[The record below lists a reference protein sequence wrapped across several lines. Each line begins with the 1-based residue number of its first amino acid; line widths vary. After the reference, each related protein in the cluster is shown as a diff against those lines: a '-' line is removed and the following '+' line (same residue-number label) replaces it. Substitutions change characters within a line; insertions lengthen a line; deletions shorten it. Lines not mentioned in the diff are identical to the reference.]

1 MKQIFTELLQNN
13 SVNVNL
19 LTILSVTVHVWGIG
33 LHRKHESP
41 KESQMLYT
49 LGYCCTNVETMS
61 AKLVFTELMVVCN
74 ITAQNYVNS
83 TNYQH
88 F

>member
-1 MKQIFTELLQNN
+1 MFGELAYIGNMSLQK
-13 SVNVNL
+13 NL
-19 LTILSVTVHVWGIG
+19 
-33 LHRKHESP
+33 K
-41 KESQMLYT
+41 SQT
-49 LGYCCTNVETMS
+49 LGYCCTHVETMS